1 MLPTAE
7 VAAGTYVDPDA
18 EKNRGEYAGDL
29 RRENMKLHCYVCKKY
44 GHTKKDCPNKR
55 CRFCFEIGHEREDC
69 PVSGAPPTPLAQ
81 LQAAMA
87 AASLNYLVCVAQP
100 WAASLNPL
108 GCVAPKSSALRE
120 HDRCE
125 QEWKKE
131 LERLKV
137 EDKKRK
143 RKQQY
148 EKKKFTRYQERS
160 RALRDATG
168 VHGFVR
174 GAPLLP
180 CFARPRLRCLRVCCV
195 VGAQAALYRVLGL
208 NDRKLV
214 RPYPPH
220 LCPLEGSH

>member
-69 PVSGAPPTPLAQ
+69 PVSGAPPAL
-81 LQAAMA
+81 
-87 AASLNYLVCVAQP
+87 SAQP

-108 GCVAPKSSALRE
+108 GCVAPKPSALIRK
-120 HDRCE
+120 HGRCE

-174 GAPLLP
+174 AACTARGYMAQVSHSHLR
-180 CFARPRLRCLRVCCV
+180 CRRRPRCIACSGSTIGSWSADTPSSPVSPE
-195 VGAQAALYRVLGL
+195 
-208 NDRKLV
+208 D
-214 RPYPPH
+214 H
-220 LCPLEGSH
+220 TEPLWCRAGERG